1 MVRDR
6 YLEAGSPCGA
16 AYPASTAS
24 RFSGEY
30 AIDGSNGS
38 GSRVHPSLRTV
49 RISSGRGR
57 KWAMQARRM
66 RYPAPVFDGR
76 GLWCLPNSDGDL
88 TPCPCSTKMMLNNVI
103 VWDIETVPDLKG
115 FGGAER
121 GSCLAAGRH
130 DGPCAA
136 VGFSE
141 GRANG

>member
-57 KWAMQARRM
+57 KWAMQGSLDAISSPGIRRSGPM
-66 RYPAPVFDGR
+66 VF
-76 GLWCLPNSDGDL
+76 
-88 TPCPCSTKMMLNNVI
+88 T
-103 VWDIETVPDLKG
+103 
-115 FGGAER
+115 
-121 GSCLAAGRH
+121 
-130 DGPCAA
+130 
-136 VGFSE
+136 
-141 GRANG
+141 